1 MLGDFLDDAIQIQ
14 FFCVQNLKTLSA
26 KGDKIKY
33 FWPIWLHPKP
43 FFLQNS
49 CLRLHTNLPGVEKSK
64 QIAIFRFVLDNS
76 SSGGRF
82 HYGNRQKIAKNAGG
96 RILP

>member
-33 FWPIWLHPKP
+33 FWPI
-43 FFLQNS
+43 
-49 CLRLHTNLPGVEKSK
+49 
-64 QIAIFRFVLDNS
+64 
-76 SSGGRF
+76 
-82 HYGNRQKIAKNAGG
+82 
-96 RILP
+96 